1 MAILSRD
8 YGVNDIII
16 SAMIYRRGKFLKE
29 AVKRINFLLK
39 LFSKVN
45 GYFLIGNINTEI
57 RYLWKDGIHL
67 LQLGKTMLAE
77 NFICFLNSSY
87 WLFPYDN
94 FLEAHTHGH
103 IEHSYFQLL
112 NTKNCESISTK
123 SILNTN
129 TSNVANIQ
137 NNVLNIVKI
146 KKLA

>member
-16 SAMIYRRGKFLKE
+16 SAMIYRRVKFLKE

-87 WLFPYDN
+87 
-94 FLEAHTHGH
+94 
-103 IEHSYFQLL
+103 
-112 NTKNCESISTK
+112 
-123 SILNTN
+123 
-129 TSNVANIQ
+129 
-137 NNVLNIVKI
+137 
-146 KKLA
+146 